1 VAVSFTWWRKPEYP
15 KKTTDLPQ
23 FIDILYHI
31 KLYRVHLARV
41 GLELTLVVLGT
52 DCIGSYKSNYHTIIT
67 APLNTIKVQLNF
79 VEIDGTNDFTLN

>member
-1 VAVSFTWWRKPEYP
+1 MEIGWTDVGSGGYILVSCAHSNTSF
-15 KKTTDLPQ
+15 L
-23 FIDILYHI
+23 L
-31 KLYRVHLARV
+31 
-41 GLELTLVVLGT
+41 LVVLGT